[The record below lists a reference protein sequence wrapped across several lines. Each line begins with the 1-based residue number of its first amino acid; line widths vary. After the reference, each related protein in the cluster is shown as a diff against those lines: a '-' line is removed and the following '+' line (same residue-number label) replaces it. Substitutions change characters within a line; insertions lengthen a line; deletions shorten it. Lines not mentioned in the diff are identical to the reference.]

1 MTDMAR
7 KTNTKAHDFKT
18 GEVLHRDDQQS
29 LFGIW
34 LLVQRRCCIMFAAVS
49 SFVSA
54 HYAQY
59 ITHSLK
65 MKKNSS
71 DLYQW
76 TTI

>member
-1 MTDMAR
+1 MAR

-18 GEVLHRDDQQS
+18 GEDLHRDDQRS

-34 LLVQRRCCIMFAAVS
+34 LWVQRNCIMFAAVS

-59 ITHSLK
+59 VTHSLK
-65 MKKNSS
+65 TK
-71 DLYQW
+71 
-76 TTI
+76 